1 MAYILL
7 SISQFWLLL
16 MGLCCAYQLGYTLL
30 SLVKTPRWKPGAG
43 TNRYAVLICA
53 RNEAAVLPKLLESL
67 RAQDYPG
74 VLDLYVAADNC
85 TDDTARLAR
94 KGGATVFERHDL
106 VHVGKGY
113 ALNFLLHRIW
123 AEGKHYDGYLLF
135 DADNLA
141 RPDFVRRL
149 DGVFGPECPVV
160 AGYRNTKNYRGWV
173 AAGQGLCFIREV
185 RFLNCPRTLL
195 GFSGNVTGTGFL
207 VSEEI
212 LRTAG
217 GWPWHCLCEDLEFS
231 TVQMIAGRRIA
242 YCPQAEYFDE
252 QPATL
257 SQSVRQRLRWC
268 KGFLQVMASRGAGL
282 GRAALRGSWSCAD
295 LLISRIAPVLFN
307 LLALGFAAVGAAL
320 AGGPVLVLAA
330 LGRILACGYLSMLV
344 MAALTTCTEW
354 KRIQA
359 PAVWKLAGIFTFPLY
374 MATYLPIALVACV
387 RRVEWTPVAHT
398 RAVSLNQLDAG

>member
-7 SISQFWLLL
+7 SISRFWLLL

-30 SLVKTPRWKPGAG
+30 SLAKTPRWKPGAG

-307 LLALGFAAVGAAL
+307 LLALGFAAAGAAL
-320 AGGPVLVLAA
+320 AGGPVLAA

-374 MATYLPIALVACV
+374 MATYLPIALAACV

>member
-7 SISQFWLLL
+7 SISRFWLLL

-113 ALNFLLHRIW
+113 ALNFLLRRIW

-307 LLALGFAAVGAAL
+307 LLALGFAAAGAAL

>member
-7 SISQFWLLL
+7 SISRFWLLL

-307 LLALGFAAVGAAL
+307 LLALGFAAAGAAL

-374 MATYLPIALVACV
+374 MATYLPIALAACV
-387 RRVEWTPVAHT
+387 RRVEWTPVAHS

>member
-7 SISQFWLLL
+7 SISRFWLLL

-320 AGGPVLVLAA
+320 AGGPVLVLVA

>member
-7 SISQFWLLL
+7 SISRFWLLL

-149 DGVFGPECPVV
+149 DGVFSPECPVV

-359 PAVWKLAGIFTFPLY
+359 PAVWKLTGIFTFPLY

-398 RAVSLNQLDAG
+398 RAVSLNQLDVG

>member
-7 SISQFWLLL
+7 SISRFWLLL

-149 DGVFGPECPVV
+149 DGVFSPECPVV

>member
-7 SISQFWLLL
+7 SISRFWLLL
-16 MGLCCAYQLGYTLL
+16 MGLCCAYQLAYTFL

-242 YCPQAEYFDE
+242 YCLQAEYFDE

>member
-7 SISQFWLLL
+7 SISRFWLLL

-149 DGVFGPECPVV
+149 DGVFSPECPVV
-160 AGYRNTKNYRGWV
+160 AGYRNTKNYRGWI

>member
-7 SISQFWLLL
+7 SISRFWLLL

-123 AEGKHYDGYLLF
+123 VEGKHYDGYLLF

-160 AGYRNTKNYRGWV
+160 AGYRNTKNYRGWI

-268 KGFLQVMASRGAGL
+268 KGFLQVMASRGAKL
-282 GRAALRGSWSCAD
+282 GRAALRGRWSCAD

-307 LLALGFAAVGAAL
+307 LLALGFAAAGAAL
-320 AGGPVLVLAA
+320 AGGPVLVLVA

-374 MATYLPIALVACV
+374 MATYLPIALAACV

>member
-1 MAYILL
+1 M
-7 SISQFWLLL
+7 
-16 MGLCCAYQLGYTLL
+16 
-30 SLVKTPRWKPGAG
+30 
-43 TNRYAVLICA
+43 
-53 RNEAAVLPKLLESL
+53 
-67 RAQDYPG
+67 
-74 VLDLYVAADNC
+74 
-85 TDDTARLAR
+85 
-94 KGGATVFERHDL
+94 FERHDL

-149 DGVFGPECPVV
+149 DGVFSPECPVV
-160 AGYRNTKNYRGWV
+160 AGYRNTKNYRGWIT
-173 AAGQGLCFIREV
+173 AGQGLCFIREV

>member
-7 SISQFWLLL
+7 SISRFWLLL

-268 KGFLQVMASRGAGL
+268 KGFFQVMASRGAGL

-320 AGGPVLVLAA
+320 AGGPVLVLVA

-344 MAALTTCTEW
+344 MAVLTTCTEW

>member
-7 SISQFWLLL
+7 SISRFWLLL

-149 DGVFGPECPVV
+149 DGVFSPECPVV

-217 GWPWHCLCEDLEFS
+217 CWPWHCLCEDLEFS

-307 LLALGFAAVGAAL
+307 LLALGFAAVGVAL
-320 AGGPVLVLAA
+320 AGGPVLMLAA

>member
-7 SISQFWLLL
+7 SISRFWLLL

-30 SLVKTPRWKPGAG
+30 SLAKTPRWKPGAG

-160 AGYRNTKNYRGWV
+160 AGYRNTKNYRGWI

-268 KGFLQVMASRGAGL
+268 KGFLQVMASRGAKL
-282 GRAALRGSWSCAD
+282 GRAALRGRWSCAD

-307 LLALGFAAVGAAL
+307 LLALGFAAAGAAL

-374 MATYLPIALVACV
+374 MATYLPIALAACV

>member
-7 SISQFWLLL
+7 SISRFWLLL

-30 SLVKTPRWKPGAG
+30 SLVKTPCWKPGAG

-374 MATYLPIALVACV
+374 MATYLPIALAACV